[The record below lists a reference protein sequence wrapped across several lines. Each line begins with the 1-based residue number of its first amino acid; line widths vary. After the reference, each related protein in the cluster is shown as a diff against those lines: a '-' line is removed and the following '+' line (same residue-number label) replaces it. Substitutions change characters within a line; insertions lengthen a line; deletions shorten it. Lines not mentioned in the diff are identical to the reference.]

1 MSKQIVYVDMDGVVV
16 HFPES
21 IEEVASEIREQCR
34 EWCRTSGEH
43 HSDFEG
49 IFATLPP
56 KAGAAQAIERLL
68 SKYEVFLLSTAPY
81 DNTNSW
87 SEKRRWVE
95 EHLPG
100 MPRKHLILS
109 HRKDLNRGAYL
120 IDDRHKNGA
129 EGFGEYYGQEW
140 IHFGSEAFPDWE
152 SVLTY
157 LQC

>member
-21 IEEVASEIREQCR
+21 IDDLALEIREVCR
-34 EWCRTSGEH
+34 QWCESTGNH

-49 IFATLPP
+49 IFATLQP
-56 KAGAAQAIERLL
+56 KDGAAEAIDRLL
-68 SKYEVFLLSTAPY
+68 SRFEVYFLSTSPWA
-81 DNTNSW
+81 NTGAW
-87 SEKRRWVE
+87 SDKRRWVE

-100 MPRKHLILS
+100 MSRKHLILS

-120 IDDRHKNGA
+120 IDDRPNNGA
-129 EGFGEYYGQEW
+129 REFGEHAGQEW
-140 IHFGSEAFPDWE
+140 IHFGSEDFPDWE
-152 SVLTY
+152 TVLTY